1 MRLGPP
7 LYMCACIMFCYFMV
21 CCIDGLK
28 KPNLSHFTSMLT
40 KLLSKT
46 LGLYPSGLKIKGR
59 VLMLLG
65 MYRARIKMSVKLD

>member
-1 MRLGPP
+1 M
-7 LYMCACIMFCYFMV
+7 CIMFCYFMV
-21 CCIDGLK
+21 SCIDVLK

-40 KLLSKT
+40 KFLSKT

-65 MYRARIKMSVKLD
+65 MYGARIKMRVKLD